1 MSYRFPSERGQ
12 LPAAQQA
19 VYDLI
24 AARRGAVPPPYLP
37 LLASPETA
45 DALEKFSATLWSGR
59 LGKDVQEAI
68 YLVTARAYRCD
79 YQWHSHESKALAAG
93 VPQAAVDSLRSGEL
107 PTEAQAG
114 LKLAAAIRF
123 AGSVHTL
130 HAVPDEV
137 FDKVTACLD
146 EAEVSELAGFCAL
159 AAAIA
164 TLLNVRQTCSTS
176 SRAARRI
183 DLRRLHESS

>member
-1 MSYRFPSERGQ
+1 MSHRFPAERGQ

-45 DALEKFSATLWSGR
+45 DALEKFSTALWSGR
-59 LGKDVQEAI
+59 LGKDVQEAV
-68 YLVTARAYRCD
+68 YLVTALAYRCD
-79 YQWHSHESKALAAG
+79 YQWRSHESKALAAG
-93 VPQAAVDSLRSGEL
+93 VPQAAVDSLRAGGL
-107 PTEAQAG
+107 PTEEQAG
-114 LKLAAAIRF
+114 AKLAAAIRF
-123 AGSVHTL
+123 ARSVHTL

-164 TLLNVRQTCSTS
+164 TLLNVRT
-176 SRAARRI
+176 RG
-183 DLRRLHESS
+183 